1 MSAYTKCA
9 LGLRGLTILRKDLR
23 SGGGWRSAAVLLAG
37 LLGATLVPAAP
48 AAAVHG
54 AVPGDFNGDG
64 YSDAVLPAPGANVAG
79 QEAAGAVVVLYGSA
93 SGLSATRR
101 KTITQNVA
109 GVPSSA
115 EPFDRFGSATA
126 TADLNRDGYADLV
139 VSAPYEDTAK
149 GKNAGLVT
157 VSWGSKSGLT
167 TATELPSPDKDP
179 GYFGIDLSALGA
191 GPGAK
196 TQVLVGGWSGSA
208 LFRGPFSRTGTF
220 GSVALEDMTPSVG
233 SVTLGDFNGDTT
245 PDPAVVTVGLSD
257 LSGGAVY
264 TDLGFADHPLA
275 GNGRIAASGDLNGD
289 GYADLVVGD
298 PDEPETTSGDGAL
311 GGRVL
316 VWYGTATGIADDARP
331 VQVTQ
336 NTAGVPGT
344 SERHDAFGGAL
355 AVADL
360 NRDGLADIVVGTP
373 YEGVAGKSQ
382 SGEVTIIPGRR
393 TGALGTGSY
402 SFNQYTAGVP
412 GGNEAQ
418 DLLGTT
424 VSVGDVNKDG
434 KPELFVGA
442 AGENNLTG
450 AVWVFPGGASGPTA
464 KGSRVFTAA
473 SVNLTQYNDTLL
485 GGSGL
490 FWVI

>member
-1 MSAYTKCA
+1 MMRKSV
-9 LGLRGLTILRKDLR
+9 LSRG
-23 SGGGWRSAAVLLAG
+23 SWRSAAVLLAG

-64 YSDAVLPAPGANVAG
+64 YRDAVLPAPGANVAG

-101 KTITQNVA
+101 KTITQNTA

-139 VSAPYEDTAK
+139 VSAPYEDTAQ
-149 GKNAGLVT
+149 GKDFGLVT
-157 VSWGSKSGLT
+157 VLWGSKNGLT
-167 TATELPSPDKDP
+167 SATELPSPAKDQKYY
-179 GYFGIDLSALGA
+179 GLDLSALGA
-191 GPGAK
+191 GSGAK
-196 TQVLVGGWSGSA
+196 TQVLVGGWSGSV

-220 GSVALEDMTPSVG
+220 GSAALEDETPSVN

-245 PDPAVVTVGLSD
+245 PDQAVVTVRLSD
-257 LSGGAVY
+257 LTGGEVY
-264 TDLGFADHPLA
+264 THPEYLHDPLP
-275 GNGRIAASGDLNGD
+275 GNGLIAASGDLNGD

-298 PDEPETTSGDGAL
+298 PDEPETAGVDGAL

-316 VWYGTATGIADDARP
+316 VWYGTATGIAYDARP
-331 VQVTQ
+331 VQITQ
-336 NTAGVPGT
+336 NTTGVPDT
-344 SERHDAFGGAL
+344 SERNDAFGGAL

-360 NRDGLADIVVGTP
+360 NRDGLADIVVGAP
-373 YEGVAGKSQ
+373 YEGVAGKNR
-382 SGEVTIIPGRR
+382 SGEVTVIPGRR

-402 SFNQYTAGVP
+402 SFNQTTAGVP
-412 GGNEAQ
+412 GGNET
-418 DLLGTT
+418 DDFFGTT
-424 VSVGDVNKDG
+424 VGVGDVNKDG

-442 AGENNLTG
+442 AGENNSTG
-450 AVWVFPGGASGPTA
+450 AVWVFPGGSSGPTA

-473 SVNLTQYNDTLL
+473 SVNLTQHGSTLL
-485 GGSGL
+485 GGNGL
-490 FWVI
+490 LWVI